1 MKTVEINSRARSL
14 FPAWCNVDAQPL
26 GLRMLAAYAA
36 KRPGL
41 DFRDYCRGW
50 NDPHGRA
57 AYFSEARSITADFQ
71 RVRAAMI
78 AAYSSG
84 VTDDDLIEC
93 SRGERLTL
101 ERVGTALVLDYCVGQ
116 YWPTEYRAAV
126 ARLLNRAAYRAA
138 QHQALAA

>member
-1 MKTVEINSRARSL
+1 MKPVELTSRARSL
-14 FPAWCNVDAQPL
+14 FPAWCDVDAQPL

-41 DFRDYCRGW
+41 DIRDYCHGW
-50 NDPHGRA
+50 NDKEGRA
-57 AYFSEARSITADFQ
+57 VYLSEARSISTDFQ
-71 RVRAAMI
+71 RVRVAVL

-93 SRGERLTL
+93 SKGERLTL
-101 ERVGTALVLDYCVGQ
+101 ERVGTVLMLDYCVGQ

-126 ARLLNRAAYRAA
+126 ATLLQRAAYRAA
-138 QHQALAA
+138 RRHALAA

>member
-1 MKTVEINSRARSL
+1 MKPVELTARARSL
-14 FPAWCNVDAQPL
+14 FPAWCDVDAQPL

-41 DFRDYCRGW
+41 EYRDYCSGW

-57 AYFSEARSITADFQ
+57 AYFSESRSITADFQ
-71 RVRAAMI
+71 RVRVAVI

-93 SRGERLTL
+93 SRGERLTI
-101 ERVGTALVLDYCVGQ
+101 ERDGDALKLDYCVGQ

-126 ARLLNRAAYRAA
+126 ATLLQRAAYRAA
-138 QHQALAA
+138 RRHALAA